1 MFVEQGHEK
10 GMKTNGPNG
19 GNAVGFIERSDANRT
34 NILQNKPI
42 NTEVQPIKKS
52 GSMIRDPLFVE
63 QTRWTTQN
71 AMNMTTTR
79 TEKKVY
85 MLTVDVHQ
93 STGRLKRSNRLCAD
107 SIEQ

>member
-1 MFVEQGHEK
+1 
-10 GMKTNGPNG
+10 MKTNGPNG
-19 GNAVGFIERSDANRT
+19 PNAVEFIEHSDVNRT
-34 NILQNKPI
+34 NILQNQPI

-79 TEKKVY
+79 TEKSLFANCKCPSVR
-85 MLTVDVHQ
+85 Q
-93 STGRLKRSNRLCAD
+93 
-107 SIEQ
+107 SIETTD